1 MTTRSKEDYLKNIYH
16 IQEEG
21 QKVNTGSLAA
31 VLSISPASV
40 SEMVTKLSKDGLIDN
55 KPYHGF
61 ELTASGKK
69 ISLAL
74 IRKHRLL
81 EVFLQEHLHYQW
93 DEVHEEAEKLEHVC
107 SDMFIN
113 KLEVYL
119 GYPKFDPHGDPIPDE
134 ELNIAPTHF
143 KLLQNA
149 EPGKEY
155 IIAKVKDSS
164 IEILQYLS
172 KIGVKLNTKIVLDE
186 RIDFDGSVLIT
197 VEGKKNLLSHIM
209 AEQIFVAG

>member
-1 MTTRSKEDYLKNIYH
+1 MTSRSKEDYLKNIYH

-21 QKVNTGSLAA
+21 RKVNTGSLATA
-31 VLSISPASV
+31 LSISPASV
-40 SEMVTKLSKDGLIDN
+40 SEMVNKLSKQGLIDN
-55 KPYHGF
+55 TPYHGF
-61 ELTASGKK
+61 ELTGDGRK
-69 ISLAL
+69 ISLNL

-81 EVFLQEHLHYQW
+81 EVFLEEHLHYEW

-113 KLEVYL
+113 KLEEYL
-119 GYPKFDPHGDPIPDE
+119 GFPKFDPHGDPIPDK
-134 ELNIAPTHF
+134 ELNIAPTHY
-143 KLLQNA
+143 KLLLKT

-164 IEILQYLS
+164 IEILQYLT
-172 KIGVKLNTKIVLDE
+172 KIGIKLNTKIILSE
-186 RIDFDGSVLIT
+186 KIDFDGSVVII
-197 VEGKKNLLSHIM
+197 VEGRKNLLSRVM

>member
-31 VLSISPASV
+31 ALSISPASV
-40 SEMVTKLSKDGLIDN
+40 SEMVNKLSKDGLIDN
-55 KPYHGF
+55 KPYYGF
-61 ELTASGKK
+61 ELTEDGRK
-69 ISLAL
+69 ISLGL

-81 EVFLQEHLHYQW
+81 EVFLQEHLHYEW

-107 SDMFIN
+107 SEMFIN
-113 KLEVYL
+113 KLEEYL
-119 GYPKFDPHGDPIPDE
+119 GYPKFDPHGDPIPDK
-134 ELNIAPTHF
+134 ELNIAPTHY
-143 KLLQNA
+143 KLLLNA

-164 IEILQYLS
+164 IEILQYLTRIGIKLNS
-172 KIGVKLNTKIVLDE
+172 KIILSEK
-186 RIDFDGSVLIT
+186 IDFDGSVLIT
-197 VEGKKNLLSHIM
+197 VEGNKNLLSRVM

>member
-1 MTTRSKEDYLKNIYH
+1 MTSRSKEDYLKNIYH

-31 VLSISPASV
+31 ALSISPASV
-40 SEMVTKLSKDGLIDN
+40 SEMVNKLSKEGLIDN

-61 ELTASGKK
+61 ELTGDGKK
-69 ISLAL
+69 ISLNL

-81 EVFLQEHLHYQW
+81 EVFLQEHLNYEW
-93 DEVHEEAEKLEHVC
+93 DQVHEEAERLEHVC

-113 KLEVYL
+113 KLEEYL
-119 GYPKFDPHGDPIPDE
+119 EFPKFDPHGDPIPDK
-134 ELNIAPTHF
+134 ELNIAPTHY
-143 KLLQNA
+143 KLLLNT
-149 EPGKEY
+149 EPGREY
-155 IIAKVKDSS
+155 TIAEVKDSS

-172 KIGVKLNTKIVLDE
+172 KIGIKLNSKITLSE
-186 RIDFDGSVLIT
+186 KIDFDGSVVIMI
-197 VEGKKNLLSHIM
+197 EGKKNLLSKIM

>member
-1 MTTRSKEDYLKNIYH
+1 MTSRSKEDYLKNIYH

-21 QKVNTGSLAA
+21 RKVNTGSLATA
-31 VLSISPASV
+31 LAISPASV
-40 SEMVTKLSKDGLIDN
+40 SEMVNKLSKDGLIDN

-61 ELTASGKK
+61 ELTVDGRK
-69 ISLAL
+69 ISLSL

-81 EVFLQEHLHYQW
+81 EVFLHEHLHYEW

-113 KLEVYL
+113 KLEEYL
-119 GYPKFDPHGDPIPDE
+119 NFPKFDPHGDPIPDK
-134 ELNIAPTHF
+134 ELNLVPTHY
-143 KLLQNA
+143 KLLLNT
-149 EPGKEY
+149 EPGREY

-164 IEILQYLS
+164 IEILQYLT
-172 KIGVKLNTKIVLDE
+172 KIGIKLNTKIILSE
-186 RIDFDGSVLIT
+186 KIEFDGSVVIV
-197 VEGKKNLLSHIM
+197 VEGKKNLLSKVM

>member
-1 MTTRSKEDYLKNIYH
+1 MTSRSKEDYLKNIYH

-21 QKVNTGSLAA
+21 RKVNTGSLATA
-31 VLSISPASV
+31 LAISPASV
-40 SEMVTKLSKDGLIDN
+40 SEMVNKLSKDGLIDN

-61 ELTASGKK
+61 ELTLNGRK
-69 ISLAL
+69 ISLSL

-81 EVFLQEHLHYQW
+81 EVFLHEHLHYEW

-113 KLEVYL
+113 KLEEYL
-119 GYPKFDPHGDPIPDE
+119 SFPKFDPHGDPIPDKD
-134 ELNIAPTHF
+134 LNLVPTHY
-143 KLLQNA
+143 KLLLNT
-149 EPGKEY
+149 ETGREY

-164 IEILQYLS
+164 IEILQYLT
-172 KIGVKLNTKIVLDE
+172 KIGIKLNTKIILSE
-186 RIDFDGSVLIT
+186 KIEFDGSVVIV
-197 VEGKKNLLSHIM
+197 VEGKKNLLSKVM